1 MMNIN
6 QLKEI
11 ENQLMSTYSKVELY
25 AILENIEAYTDCQFQ
40 SVCMPWNPKN
50 ELANEITDYLKRTY
64 CNTTNQAIHYI
75 IEKNL
80 NPDNNQ
86 INSLINSHGHEPWGL
101 S

>member
-1 MMNIN
+1 
-6 QLKEI
+6 
-11 ENQLMSTYSKVELY
+11 MS
-25 AILENIEAYTDCQFQ
+25 
-40 SVCMPWNPKN
+40 
-50 ELANEITDYLKRTY
+50 KRTY

-86 INSLINSHGHEPWGL
+86 INSLINSHGHEPWDL